1 MFTLNLTSPLWHH
14 CANLYVRGYAFLP
27 DGRLLRDDT
36 LASYMDVADE
46 DEWAARL
53 KSLNGIYAIIRNAE
67 DFAAAAIDI
76 SRIFPIFFRHD
87 AETLLLSDDPYTLIR
102 KGDKESHLGV
112 AQHLAAGNTFDG
124 YTLVDAIHQLR
135 PAEYIT
141 ANGHHASTFSL
152 CVPRADIHA
161 STSDDF
167 TTCLDH
173 VFSRLIASLDGRQV
187 VIPLSG
193 GYDSRLIACM
203 LHKHGYKNVICFTAG
218 VPNNIEVQISPKIA
232 ETLGYKFYNIDTT
245 DPDLAALFTTSNP
258 DFVRYYKHLGG
269 LTNFL
274 WLFEF
279 AAVIRLRQLDA
290 IAPDAVFIPGHTAD
304 VAAGSSITR
313 AVMRADASVDYMVSA
328 ILHDNFEYGGDNS
341 LRPFVADCLKRSFSP
356 FVAPWSLFQDFVT
369 RNVNVPNI
377 NNSAR
382 VYDFFG
388 YGVRLP
394 YYDHEFLNFFAHLPL
409 EDLTLCRFY
418 VDYVNNKVFKPM
430 GVYFPRTS
438 LTLRQYKIAKLRKR
452 IKTFI
457 PSFLLNLK
465 APITDHV
472 GEFPLSA
479 NLRHEL
485 DKAYGV
491 RTYRR
496 SNQLLRDWY
505 LLTLRQL
512 LKEPI

>member
-14 CANLYVRGYAFLP
+14 SANLYVRGYAFLP
-27 DGRLLRDDT
+27 DGRLLHDDT

-46 DEWAARL
+46 DEWTARL

-76 SRIFPIFFRHD
+76 SRLFPIFFRHD
-87 AETLLLSDDPYTLIR
+87 AETLLVSDDPYTLIR
-102 KGDKESHLGV
+102 KGDKESQLGV
-112 AQHLAAGNTFDG
+112 AQYLASGNTFDG
-124 YTLVDAIHQLR
+124 YTLIDGIHQLR

-161 STSDDF
+161 SSPDDF

-173 VFSRLIASLDGRQV
+173 VFSRLIQSLDGRQV

-218 VPNNIEVQISPKIA
+218 VPNNVEVQISPKIA
-232 ETLGYKFYNIDTT
+232 ETLGFKFYEIDTT
-245 DPDLAALFTTSNP
+245 DPDLATLITTSNP

-274 WLFEF
+274 WLFEY
-279 AAVIRLRQLDA
+279 AAISRLRQLGVIEPNA
-290 IAPDAVFIPGHTAD
+290 IFVPGHTANTI
-304 VAAGSSITR
+304 AGSELTTACLKCNS
-313 AVMRADASVDYMVSA
+313 SLSYMTSAA
-328 ILHDNFEYGGDNS
+328 ILDKFEYGHAN
-341 LRPFVADCLKRSFSP
+341 VADCVRNYLANHLTSEI
-356 FVAPWSLFQDFVT
+356 APWTAYQDFVV
-369 RNVNVPNI
+369 RNDEVQNI

-382 VYDFFG
+382 VYEFFG
-388 YGVRLP
+388 YEVRLP

-409 EDLTLCRFY
+409 EYLTQCRFY
-418 VDYVNNKVFKPM
+418 VDYVNNKAFKPM

-438 LTLRQYKIAKLRKR
+438 LTPRQYKIAKLRKR
-452 IKTFI
+452 IKPFI

-472 GEFPLSA
+472 GEFPLSV
-479 NLRHEL
+479 NLRHDL
-485 DKAYGV
+485 DNVYGAK
-491 RTYRR
+491 TYRR

>member
-14 CANLYVRGYAFLP
+14 SANLYVRGYAFLP
-27 DGRLLRDDT
+27 DGRLLHDDT

-46 DEWAARL
+46 DEWTARL

-87 AETLLLSDDPYTLIR
+87 AETLLVSDDPYTLIR
-102 KGDKESHLGV
+102 KGDKESQLGV
-112 AQHLAAGNTFDG
+112 AQYLASGNTFDG
-124 YTLVDAIHQLR
+124 YTLIDGIHQLR

-161 STSDDF
+161 SSPDDF

-173 VFSRLIASLDGRQV
+173 VFSRLIQSLDGRQV

-218 VPNNIEVQISPKIA
+218 VPNNVEVQISPKIA
-232 ETLGYKFYNIDTT
+232 ETLGFKFYEIDTT
-245 DPDLAALFTTSNP
+245 DPDLATLITTSNP
-258 DFVRYYKHLGG
+258 DFVRYYEHIAAA
-269 LTNFL
+269 TNFQ
-274 WLFEF
+274 WLFEYV
-279 AAVIRLRQLDA
+279 AVIRLRQLNA
-290 IAPDAVFIPGHTAD
+290 LAPDAVFIPGHSAD
-304 VAAGSSITR
+304 GSAGSCITR
-313 AVMRADASVDYMVSA
+313 ALIRSNDTLNYMTSA
-328 ILHDNFEYGGDNS
+328 VLHDYFEYGGGKS
-341 LRPFVADCLKRSFSP
+341 LRPCVTDCLKRTYTKD
-356 FVAPWSLFQDFVT
+356 VATWSVFQDFIT
-369 RNVNVPNI
+369 RDVNAPKI

-382 VYDFFG
+382 VYEFFG
-388 YGVRLP
+388 YEVRLP

-409 EDLTLCRFY
+409 EYLTQCRFY
-418 VDYVNNKVFKPM
+418 VDYVNDKVFKPM

-438 LTLRQYKIAKLRKR
+438 LTPRQYKIAKLRKR
-452 IKTFI
+452 IKPFI

-472 GEFPLSA
+472 GEFPLSV
-479 NLRHEL
+479 NLRHDL
-485 DKAYGV
+485 DNVYGAK
-491 RTYRR
+491 TYRR